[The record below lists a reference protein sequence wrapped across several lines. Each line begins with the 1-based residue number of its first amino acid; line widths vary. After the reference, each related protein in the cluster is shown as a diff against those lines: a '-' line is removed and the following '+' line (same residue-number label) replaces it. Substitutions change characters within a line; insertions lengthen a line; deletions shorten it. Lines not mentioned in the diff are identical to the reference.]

1 MSTLGLGT
9 FCTECIGVIGKIP
22 PTLLL
27 GLLFACFL
35 GLLSLAYVLLFI
47 LAPSPRAPFPEEKK
61 YQAIS
66 ADGSITKE
74 QQLPCWQDKVTLNAY
89 KRSDLEEPTLFMS
102 VVIPAYNEENRL
114 PGMLEEAVDF
124 LERTYGTSG
133 SSNQAEKLKATGLQS
148 SPDDQGGDTRHRQN
162 ANGKGASLPT
172 KSANSTLSGWEIL
185 IVSDG
190 STDKTVDIALGFAK
204 DHQLSIHPKGHAGP
218 WTPKSKEGVKI
229 PAGSIR
235 VVQLTQNRGK
245 GGAVTHGM
253 RHVRGQYAI
262 FADADGASN
271 FNDLGKLVEAC
282 QKVEDSECRAVT
294 VGSRAHLVGSDVVVK
309 RSKLRNFLM
318 HSFHLALRLLTPPA
332 TARIHDTQCG
342 FKLFSR
348 ASLPYIIP
356 YMHSEGWIFDVEM
369 LMLAEFANIPVA
381 EVPIGWKEVS
391 GSKLSVVWDSL
402 GMAYGLAILRAA
414 WGFGVYTRAGA

>member
-1 MSTLGLGT
+1 MTTLGLGPL
-9 FCTECIGVIGKIP
+9 CAECISIVKEIP
-22 PTLLL
+22 PMLLF
-27 GLLFACFL
+27 GLLFSCLL
-35 GLLSLAYVLLFI
+35 GLLSLAYILLLI
-47 LAPSPRAPFPEEKK
+47 IAPAPRAPFPEEKQYK
-61 YQAIS
+61 AILE
-66 ADGSITKE
+66 DGSVAKE
-74 QQLPCWQDKVTLNAY
+74 QQLPCWRDKINLDTY

-102 VVIPAYNEENRL
+102 VVIPAYNEEKRL
-114 PGMLEEAVDF
+114 PGMLEEAVNY
-124 LERTYGTSG
+124 LERTYGTSQL
-133 SSNQAEKLKATGLQS
+133 SSQAEKVKASALQS
-148 SPDDQGGDTRHRQN
+148 LENEDQNGTRLRQKV
-162 ANGKGASLPT
+162 NGKTGSLT
-172 KSANSTLSGWEIL
+172 DKHANSPLTGWEIL

-190 STDKTVDIALGFAK
+190 STDKTVETALGFAK
-204 DHQLSIHPKGHAGP
+204 DHQLSVHPKGHAGP

-235 VVQLTQNRGK
+235 VIELTQNRGK

-282 QKVEDSECRAVT
+282 QKIEDSDHRVVA

-332 TARIHDTQCG
+332 TARINDTQCG